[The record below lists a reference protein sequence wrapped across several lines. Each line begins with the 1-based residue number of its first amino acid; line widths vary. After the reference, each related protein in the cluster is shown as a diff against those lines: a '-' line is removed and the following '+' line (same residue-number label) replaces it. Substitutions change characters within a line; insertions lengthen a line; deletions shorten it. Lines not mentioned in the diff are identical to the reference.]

1 MAPIAMIASV
11 ALGAAQ
17 LAKAGSQKMPDPAK
31 AMARAEV
38 KAEDKRRR
46 LVRARAGQRTA
57 RTSVLAGDAPDPMV
71 RRPRLLGEA

>member
-1 MAPIAMIASV
+1 MPIAMIASV

-17 LAKAGSQKMPDPAK
+17 LAMSGSQKMPDPAK
-31 AMARAEV
+31 EKAKAEV

-46 LVRARAGQRTA
+46 LIRGRAGQRTA
-57 RTSVLAGDAPDPMV
+57 RTSVLAGEAPDPVV